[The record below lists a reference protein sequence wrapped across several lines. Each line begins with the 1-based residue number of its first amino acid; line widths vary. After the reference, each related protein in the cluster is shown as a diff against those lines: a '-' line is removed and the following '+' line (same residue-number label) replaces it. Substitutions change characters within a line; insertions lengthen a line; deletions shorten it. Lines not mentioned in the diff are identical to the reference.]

1 MGGAV
6 AVDGA
11 GVVAVAL
18 VILVLAGAS
27 IAGRRVLLERGGGT
41 VECGLRRPS
50 ADGSWAAWRLG
61 VARYRHDQLSWH
73 QILGVRMRPYEILAR
88 GSLTVVS
95 RRRPEPQEVSSLG
108 ADTVIV
114 RCTARTASGTTSGAE
129 PEQQVELAMGEAA
142 MTGFLAWLEAAPRDP
157 YRRRLAR
164 AVTVR
169 RPASTARRRRR
180 CSPAGRG

>member
-1 MGGAV
+1 LTIDAGNQSRIFDIVSGANVVISNMALANGWSNGNGGAIFANYADVTINNVVFQDNQAASNGGAV
-6 AVDGA
+6 Y
-11 GVVAVAL
+11 
-18 VILVLAGAS
+18 S
-27 IAGRRVLLERGGGT
+27 N
-41 VECGLRRPS
+41 
-50 ADGSWAAWRLG
+50 
-61 VARYRHDQLSWH
+61 
-73 QILGVRMRPYEILAR
+73 R

-142 MTGFLAWLEAAPRDP
+142 MMGFLAWLEAAPRDP
-157 YRRRLAR
+157 YRRRLSAG
-164 AVTVR
+164 AVTAR
-169 RPASTARRRRR
+169 RPASTARRRDR